1 MKVSAF
7 ERHVVHRD
15 AGSESVSERLGL
27 EVRAACGI
35 DVSLKM
41 ISIDPINPA
50 DDPHPDPEE

>member
-27 EVRAACGI
+27 EVRARLRDRC
-35 DVSLKM
+35 VSE
-41 ISIDPINPA
+41 
-50 DDPHPDPEE
+50 DD